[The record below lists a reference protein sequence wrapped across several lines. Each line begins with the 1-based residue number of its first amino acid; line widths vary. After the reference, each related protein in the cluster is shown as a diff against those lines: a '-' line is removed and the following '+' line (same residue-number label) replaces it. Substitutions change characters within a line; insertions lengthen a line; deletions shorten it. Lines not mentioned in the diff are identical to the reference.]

1 MADRDPGRQFETQS
15 QFADRLGMNKS
26 SITRAKQAG
35 RLVMTPEGMVDV
47 QASLLAMAAT
57 EGTLPAHEANRERLA
72 ALREQAPVA
81 TEPPAARVGAP
92 EPADKVAQS
101 LTVIG
106 HNTKLANMQRLQA
119 MAEMARRENE
129 LAAGKVV
136 DREEVR
142 AALTTAVGIILGA
155 AEPMPD
161 DLTPVLVGV
170 AEADKVRAIL
180 RDWLDEFL
188 TRVSEA
194 LTKAG
199 DARR

>member
-1 MADRDPGRQFETQS
+1 MAAPIPDRQFETQA
-15 QFADRLGMNKS
+15 QFAERLGMNKS

-35 RLVMTPEGMVDV
+35 RLVMTPDGRVDV
-47 QASLLAMAAT
+47 RASLLAMAAT

-72 ALREQAPVA
+72 ELREQPPVA
-81 TEPPAARVGAP
+81 TEPPAARAGVP
-92 EPADKVAQS
+92 EPTDKVAQS

-119 MAEMARRENE
+119 LAEMARRENE

-180 RDWLDEFL
+180 RDWVDEFL